1 MNMNILIVYP
11 PCRETNTPTL
21 PLGLLYVAQP
31 LIEDHHSIKFF
42 DIALEKPN
50 RSEVISRIKSEKFD
64 LMIIGGIVTTYG
76 YVKWLTTE
84 VKKIYPDIPILGGGF
99 VASPI
104 PHVIFKN
111 TGIDVICN
119 GEGEITVREYVFAL
133 SEGKDISN
141 VPGLFIKHGTSFIK
155 TEERPLIN
163 DLDNIPPPLDAYKL
177 LDIERYIT
185 ENGKSIQR
193 TLESYKLWDSHLN
206 ECRYFDL
213 LSGRGCVGNCT
224 FCYRMIKG
232 MRKHSVSYVMDH
244 MNYLLKTYKI
254 NLFGFQDELF
264 IGNRKWTDEFC
275 LAMEN
280 SNMDVRIKISSRA
293 NMITEDLLIKLKSIG
308 CLEIGVG
315 FESGSQRMLDSMKK
329 HMKVE
334 HNYTAYKL
342 LKKYNLIVGG
352 IPTIFGMPGE
362 TKESIMETMKFIQE
376 CKIDGAANYYVTPY
390 PNSEIYQY
398 AIDKGLIKDEDKY
411 LERISNS
418 DASEFKI
425 NLTQLKDSDLIYY
438 HWLLADICRK
448 IKLENEYDN
457 KTGIL
462 EYYKFY
468 IKHYG
473 IRFLYNIRL
482 FGLIWSIKNNI
493 ESKNKDVSK
502 I

>member
-1 MNMNILIVYP
+1 MNILIVYP
-11 PCRETNTPTL
+11 PCRESSTPTL

-31 LIEDHHSIKFF
+31 LIEDCHAVKFF
-42 DIALEKPN
+42 DIALERPT
-50 RSEVISRIKSEKFD
+50 RAEVISRIKSEKFD

-76 YVKWLTTE
+76 YIKWLTTE
-84 VKKIYPDIPILGGGF
+84 VKKIYPDIPILAGGF

-111 TGIDVICN
+111 TGIDAICN
-119 GEGEITVREYVFAL
+119 GEGDITVREYVFAL
-133 SEGKDISN
+133 GEGRDISI

-155 TEERPLIN
+155 TKERPLIQN
-163 DLDNIPPPLDAYKL
+163 LDNIPPPLDAYKL

-193 TLESYKLWDSHLN
+193 TLESYNLWDSYLN

-224 FCYRMIKG
+224 FCYRMIEG
-232 MRKHSVSYVMDH
+232 MRKHSVSYVIDH
-244 MNYLLKTYKI
+244 MNYLSKTYKI

-264 IGNRKWTDEFC
+264 IGNKKWTDEFY

-280 SNMDVRIKISSRA
+280 SNMDVRFRISSRA
-293 NMITEDLLIKLKSIG
+293 NMITEELLEKLRSIG
-308 CLEIGVG
+308 CVDINVG

-398 AIDKGLIKDEDKY
+398 ALDKVLIKDEDKY
-411 LERISNS
+411 LEWISNS

-425 NLTQLKDSDLIYY
+425 NLTQLKDSDLIYF

-448 IKLENEYDN
+448 IKLENELNNN
-457 KTGIL
+457 KTGIW

-473 IRFLYNIRL
+473 VRFLYNINL
-482 FGLIWSIKNNI
+482 FGLIWDIKNNI
-493 ESKNKDVSK
+493 DSKNKDVSK